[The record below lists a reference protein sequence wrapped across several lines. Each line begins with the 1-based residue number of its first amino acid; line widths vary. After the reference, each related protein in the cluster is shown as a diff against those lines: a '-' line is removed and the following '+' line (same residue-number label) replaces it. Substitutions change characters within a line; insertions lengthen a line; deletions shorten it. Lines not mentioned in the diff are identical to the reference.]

1 MQAYAHLHTFIKLR
15 WPTFF
20 GQAPKKL
27 DKKVPCALP
36 LAEIPFTIK
45 KDRPENSLRKA
56 CAQTVPGLSLFLL

>member
-1 MQAYAHLHTFIKLR
+1 MPPPAHLQAFIKLR

-20 GQAPKKL
+20 GQTTKKL

-36 LAEIPFTIK
+36 LAEIPFTIREN
-45 KDRPENSLRKA
+45 RPENSLRRA